1 MIKYH
6 TALSTSNDVD
16 TIETAIF
23 GVHRYRET
31 HHASHDDYAA
41 LQKRVDA
48 YCKQFDG
55 KSKIINDKLDQ
66 KYDELK
72 SCQSNLTA
80 SIDTFKS
87 LLASRAAIISA
98 MTAISDRPRHVDIRA
113 SDGGDGVA
121 ASDAKDAI
129 SKLADVVVNDF
140 ETVCNVAD
148 NTDAI
153 KYRQTSQSVHQTIND
168 RLKLY
173 DDTLEEAKN
182 KKAILEDENEK
193 SGVLKREIEQLKK
206 DIAEAKSSKQRKDF
220 IYGKKGS
227 TSFNNSKR
235 K

>member
-1 MIKYH
+1 M
-6 TALSTSNDVD
+6 NDVD
-16 TIETAIF
+16 TIETATF
-23 GVHRYRET
+23 GMHRYGESR
-31 HHASHDDYAA
+31 HASHEDYVA

-80 SIDTFKS
+80 SIDTLKS
-87 LLASRAAIISA
+87 LLASRASIISA

-113 SDGGDGVA
+113 SDGVDDMTT
-121 ASDAKDAI
+121 SNAKYAI
-129 SKLADVVVNDF
+129 SKLTDVVVNDI
-140 ETVCNVAD
+140 EAVCNVAD

-153 KYRQTSQSVHQTIND
+153 KYRLTSQSVHQTIND

-173 DDTLEEAKN
+173 DDTLVEAKN

-220 IYGKKGS
+220 IYGKKGR
-227 TSFNNSKR
+227 TSLNNSKR